1 MMAASV
7 STPLPA
13 TSPRSAP
20 AALVRWA
27 DNPAVVAVV
36 FALKSFLAGLLAL
49 FAAFWLGLD
58 EPRWALL
65 TVFVVSQP
73 DSGLVL
79 AKGFY
84 RILGTIAGVLVSIAL
99 VFGLSQSGELFLAA
113 LALWIGLCTFAAAA
127 LRNFASYG
135 FLLAGYTAAVVGIPA
150 ALAPNQAYPI
160 LLARFTEIVLGIVCA
175 SLVTR
180 LVFPL
185 DLMPKLL
192 GLVQA
197 LRRRAER
204 LAAAVTRLDW
214 QDLAGE
220 RRQFLTDF
228 AAVETTRAS
237 AYFESPEARVRNG
250 TLRQLADAALH
261 VSAVAESMARRTGER
276 RAAGVPQIADLIDA
290 APDTPRGNRE
300 VASRIVDAADARA
313 LAEAVVRLRAAGAAY
328 DKGTAVAGD
337 AGRGFWSDPVAA
349 ALTGIR
355 STLAV
360 AIVSAF
366 WIVTAWP
373 SGTIAVV
380 VAAVMCSLFGGL
392 EQPVKISVA
401 LVATL
406 LIAFIPVFGTVY
418 GLLPRATDF
427 VSMSVALAPLLLA
440 CGIIIARQPLGLFP
454 VAYFTVGSNIDNV
467 MNYDLSAFLNTS
479 IAILTGMGF
488 ALLLFAVFFPD
499 TPRQIGNRFRRQ
511 LLVRLSRLCGTAPPT
526 LPDHERALYERLAG
540 TLARLKNEPAAARA
554 CVAGAIAALSVS
566 RAVDELRTVIATDRL
581 PPAMTERISRLLAN
595 ASLSFLHPSR
605 RHLVKTAWDAR
616 ALRRRALALARGT
629 QDEREGEALAAAL
642 AGCEVLRSSLLKAP
656 LLLWEVPDVR

>member
-1 MMAASV
+1 MAASV
-7 STPLPA
+7 STFLPV
-13 TSPRSAP
+13 TEPRSAW

-27 DNPAVVAVV
+27 NNPSGVAIV
-36 FALKSFLAGLLAL
+36 FALKTFVAGLVAL
-49 FAAFWLGLD
+49 FLAFWLGLD

-84 RILGTIAGVLVSIAL
+84 RILGTIVGMLVSIAL
-99 VFGLSQSGELFLAA
+99 VFGLAQSGELFLAA
-113 LALWIGLCTFAAAA
+113 LALWVGLCAFAAAA

-135 FLLAGYTAAVVGIPA
+135 FLLAGYTVAVVGVPA
-150 ALAPNQAYPI
+150 ALAPNNAFPL
-160 LLARFTEIVLGIVCA
+160 LLARFTEIILGIVCA
-175 SLVTR
+175 SLVSR
-180 LVFPL
+180 LVFPR
-185 DLMPKLL
+185 DLMPKLV

-197 LRRRAER
+197 LRHCAEL
-204 LAAAVTRLDW
+204 LAVAVTRLDW
-214 QDLAGE
+214 QDLVGE

-228 AAVETTRAS
+228 AAAETTRAS
-237 AYFESPEARVRNG
+237 AYFESAEARVRNG

-261 VSAVAESMARRTGER
+261 VSAVAESMARRTGA
-276 RAAGVPQIADLIDA
+276 RAAGDVANIADVIRTT
-290 APDTPRGNRE
+290 PDTPRGNGE
-300 VASRIVDAADARA
+300 ALSRIVDAVDARA
-313 LAEAVVRLRAAGAAY
+313 LAEAMVRLRATAAAY

-355 STLAV
+355 SALAV
-360 AIVSAF
+360 AAVSAF

-418 GLLPRATDF
+418 GLLPMATDF
-427 VSMSVALAPLLLA
+427 VSMSVALAPLLLT
-440 CGIIIARQPLGLFP
+440 CGVIIARQPLGLFP

-526 LPDHERALYERLAG
+526 LRDHERALYERLAG
-540 TLARLKNEPAAARA
+540 TIARLKNEPAAARA
-554 CVAGAIAALSVS
+554 CIAGAIAALSVS
-566 RAVDELRTVIATDRL
+566 RAVDELRTAIATGRL
-581 PPAMTERISRLLAN
+581 PAAVTSGISRLLTL
-595 ASLSFLHPSR
+595 ASAGFLHPSR
-605 RHLVKTAWDAR
+605 RALVKTAWEAR
-616 ALRRRALALARGT
+616 ALRRRALALARGAA
-629 QDEREGEALAAAL
+629 DERESETLASVL
-642 AGCEVLRSSLLKAP
+642 AGCELLRSSLVKTP
-656 LLLWEVPDVR
+656 LRSREVANVR